1 MDYIHESKIFNER
14 ASVSERV
21 SWIFLTSEYNP
32 YKRGTRVIIYL
43 LYAPYYLYFWG
54 QNCKKNLGS
63 GSEFH
68 WTHLNL
74 ILMSVHSR
82 WKSGLRICIGNS
94 NSSNIIFILQS
105 DWLRWRLPVNIFSS
119 MSIIKQSDWLMKRMI
134 QSDWP
139 ICIWAVKILEI
150 SSPLSYDIKQYVYN
164 KIMYFITRV
173 SHIFTAEQ
181 WKYGCYANCVL
192 PMHFIQQ

>member
-43 LYAPYYLYFWG
+43 LYTPYYLYFFG
-54 QNCKKNLGS
+54 AKFQKNRRCTKS
-63 GSEFH
+63 GVWVRVS
-68 WTHLNL
+68 LN
-74 ILMSVHSR
+74 SSQSHFNE
-82 WKSGLRICIGNS
+82 WKSGLRIVYRDCVANS

-139 ICIWAVKILEI
+139 IYIWAVKILEI

-164 KIMYFITRV
+164 K
-173 SHIFTAEQ
+173 
-181 WKYGCYANCVL
+181 W
-192 PMHFIQQ
+192 